1 MKKPWICGMEY
12 YIDEFCIGDN
22 FQGKGI
28 GSLFLKDIEKLLY
41 DEKVEGMILNTERDY
56 PSCKF
61 YEKNGFQVL
70 GNLIVL
76 GK

>member
-1 MKKPWICGMEY
+1 
-12 YIDEFCIGDN
+12 
-22 FQGKGI
+22 
-28 GSLFLKDIEKLLY
+28 
-41 DEKVEGMILNTERDY
+41 MILNTERDY